1 MGQLTDRNED
11 MHVTAPRFEWK
22 WTAGNLLSLLNLFV
36 LVAGGGWFASAIDS
50 RVGYSETA
58 IDAIQADIRRLETT
72 GRTLDNHELRLTRVE
87 DQASSAASAMRT
99 VEASLNALASDIR
112 VTREIVQ
119 RIENAQNGSQPRQ

>member
-1 MGQLTDRNED
+1 

-36 LVAGGGWFASAIDS
+36 LVAGGVWYASAIDS
-50 RVGYSETA
+50 RLGYSETA
-58 IDAIQADIRRLETT
+58 IDNIQADIRRLETT
-72 GRTLDNHELRLTRVE
+72 GRMLDNHELRLTRVE

-119 RIENAQNGSQPRQ
+119 RIESAQSGTVQSR